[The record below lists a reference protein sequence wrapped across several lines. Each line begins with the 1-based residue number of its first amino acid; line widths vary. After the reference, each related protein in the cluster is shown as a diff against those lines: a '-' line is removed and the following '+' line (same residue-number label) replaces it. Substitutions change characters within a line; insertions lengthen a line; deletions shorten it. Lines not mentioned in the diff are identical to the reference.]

1 MLTAPDEHALA
12 ELLPGTWRVVASNF
26 PMWLGTDRLDPTFSY
41 VLLGTEP
48 LRLADDVSYTTETGE
63 VKHILGVDQ
72 WRGQGFRW
80 RGKGLLRLT
89 SSSWTVAGVSK
100 AGTIAAIRF
109 SKSLASPAGI
119 DILVR
124 EGAYFPEPRAAVA
137 AESERFG
144 LTAEDFA
151 SLTWLSEQHGPE
163 QNRHKQNR
171 H

>member
-26 PMWLGTDRLDPTFSY
+26 PMWLGEDRLNPTFSY
-41 VLLGTEP
+41 GLLGTEP
-48 LRLADDVSYTTETGE
+48 LRLSDDVAYTTPGGE
-63 VKHILGVDQ
+63 VKHVLGVDQ
-72 WRGQGFRW
+72 WRGNGFVW
-80 RGKGLLRLT
+80 RGKGLLRLVT
-89 SSSWTVAGVSK
+89 SSWTVAGVSK

-109 SKSLASPAGI
+109 TKSLVSPAGI

-124 EGAYFPEPRAAVA
+124 EGASFPEPRAAVA

-151 SLTWLSEQHGPE
+151 SLTWLSEQH
-163 QNRHKQNR
+163 RA
-171 H
+171 